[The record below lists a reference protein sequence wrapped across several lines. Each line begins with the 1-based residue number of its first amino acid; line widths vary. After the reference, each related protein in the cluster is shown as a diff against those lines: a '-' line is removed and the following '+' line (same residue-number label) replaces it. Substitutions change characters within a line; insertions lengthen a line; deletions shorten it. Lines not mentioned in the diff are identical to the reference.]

1 VNNLLRSVVLGGLF
15 GVAFNRPSPAQDF
28 PADPA
33 PAELRLATWN
43 LEWFFDANPADN
55 PSKLA
60 REQAPPDGAA
70 WKWKYEAVA
79 AAIASMQPTA
89 IALQEIEGKG
99 VLHQLA
105 KQLKDAH
112 QLSYRI
118 AFVEGFDG
126 STEQDVGI
134 LFQNGCVE
142 YARREQNQRMFDS
155 REFYNL
161 SKHLFAHFAWDTGKH
176 TEELTMLTVH
186 LRARAEAAQ
195 ERIKQSRLTHYMLR
209 DRLLRGENVVV
220 LGDMNVESQVDV
232 AMHPDDGIESLTGRA
247 TPEQGDDLID
257 LHLRLAPE
265 KRRTHRVL
273 DKQFDRIL
281 VSRSMMED
289 DPAIRDWVF
298 TRIEVLPDL
307 VIRGEDPVDDHWE
320 RRYSKPA
327 AQREP
332 SDHFPVMA
340 TFQLR

>member
-1 VNNLLRSVVLGGLF
+1 
-15 GVAFNRPSPAQDF
+15 
-28 PADPA
+28 
-33 PAELRLATWN
+33 
-43 LEWFFDANPADN
+43 
-55 PSKLA
+55 
-60 REQAPPDGAA
+60 
-70 WKWKYEAVA
+70 
-79 AAIASMQPTA
+79 
-89 IALQEIEGKG
+89 
-99 VLHQLA
+99 
-105 KQLKDAH
+105 
-112 QLSYRI
+112 
-118 AFVEGFDG
+118 
-126 STEQDVGI
+126 
-134 LFQNGCVE
+134 
-142 YARREQNQRMFDS
+142 
-155 REFYNL
+155 
-161 SKHLFAHFAWDTGKH
+161 
-176 TEELTMLTVH
+176 
-186 LRARAEAAQ
+186 
-195 ERIKQSRLTHYMLR
+195 MLR

-265 KRRTHRVL
+265 KRRTHLVL

-307 VIRGEDPVDDHWE
+307 VIRGEDPVDDHWD